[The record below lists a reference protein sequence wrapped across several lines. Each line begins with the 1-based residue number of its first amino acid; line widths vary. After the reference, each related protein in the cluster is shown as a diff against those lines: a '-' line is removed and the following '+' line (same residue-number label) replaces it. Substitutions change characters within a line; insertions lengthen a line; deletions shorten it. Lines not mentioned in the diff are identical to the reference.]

1 MCQMLRPDELDEKIF
16 TIVAE
21 ACGKD
26 NLLKYMDVQKK
37 VLKSYPNQ
45 VGKED
50 VKFSVKRLMDSGRLK
65 YAYLGGSFLVT
76 PEWRER

>member
-1 MCQMLRPDELDEKIF
+1 MLRPDELDEKIF
-16 TIVAE
+16 AIVDE
-21 ACGKD
+21 ACSKD

-45 VGKED
+45 VGKND
-50 VKFSVKRLMDSGRLK
+50 VKFSVKRLVDGGRLV

-76 PEWRER
+76 PTWRKQ